1 MLHKYFISIALCSIL
16 TISCN
21 IGTKS
26 IGPFYSRCKSESIEN
41 GFFLHDYECRYEPI
55 NSNFQDSPFIVLE
68 CFSEYVQQFENYKN
82 DAPLVKLKTGDNK
95 DRTCIIL
102 RTIIHD
108 KSFELI
114 NMYVYS
120 IRDTIGY
127 FAYYMGDSELDTIRM
142 LVVKTTPESYDEYG
156 HYKYSRRE
164 LTETAKADEQV
175 IGTLLFIKEK

>member
-1 MLHKYFISIALCSIL
+1 
-16 TISCN
+16 
-21 IGTKS
+21 
-26 IGPFYSRCKSESIEN
+26 
-41 GFFLHDYECRYEPI
+41 
-55 NSNFQDSPFIVLE
+55 
-68 CFSEYVQQFENYKN
+68 
-82 DAPLVKLKTGDNK
+82 
-95 DRTCIIL
+95 
-102 RTIIHD
+102 
-108 KSFELI
+108 
-114 NMYVYS
+114 MYVYS